1 MYYMKIHV
9 RIIFFVFAGP
19 CPWGVQAALTLPGHQ
34 IEECQRP
41 AKGCYTSLKLL
52 AGHLGISRQEQHKM
66 ATFAGKFENDDE
78 PWGLGGA
85 PSFRRIQL
93 HLW

>member
-1 MYYMKIHV
+1 MLGSSSSCLP
-9 RIIFFVFAGP
+9 GP
-19 CPWGVQAALTLPGHQ
+19 VPGGVQAALTLPGHQ